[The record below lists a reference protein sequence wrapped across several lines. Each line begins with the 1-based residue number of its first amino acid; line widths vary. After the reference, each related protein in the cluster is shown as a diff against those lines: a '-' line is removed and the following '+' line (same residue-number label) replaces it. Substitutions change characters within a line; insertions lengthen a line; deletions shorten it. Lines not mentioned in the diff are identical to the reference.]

1 MVLIL
6 NIVQWYLSGFG
17 ALYFKML
24 CRIYAWKVRLRLCIY
39 VFPGVGG
46 HAGEYIRQH
55 GWRPFGST
63 FILISGAKRAL
74 SSSSFT
80 LVELTSCKRPPSF

>member
-6 NIVQWYLSGFG
+6 KIVQWYLSGFG

-55 GWRPFGST
+55 GVAPFWVHFHPDIRREES
-63 FILISGAKRAL
+63 LI
-74 SSSSFT
+74 
-80 LVELTSCKRPPSF
+80 VI

>member
-6 NIVQWYLSGFG
+6 KIVQWYLSGFG

-46 HAGEYIRQH
+46 HAGEHKGGGLQH
-55 GWRPFGST
+55 GVAPFWVHFHPDIRREES
-63 FILISGAKRAL
+63 LI
-74 SSSSFT
+74 
-80 LVELTSCKRPPSF
+80 VI